1 VVLDAGW
8 DDEDDD
14 GTEGAGVAAFGEA
27 LVGRG
32 LHVGEESRLLAMSAW
47 TWPRPRAT

>member
-1 VVLDAGW
+1 MVLDAGW
-8 DDEDDD
+8 DDAEDG
-14 GTEGAGVAAFGEA
+14 GTEGVGVTAFGEA

-47 TWPRPRAT
+47 T